1 MFAERAKHL
10 APGCPGGGPCAL
22 ADCAARL
29 PLSAVVGK
37 VEILD
42 SVGEGAVGGT
52 YYGNPVACAAALVVM
67 DYFDCLETLEHV

>member
-1 MFAERAKHL
+1 
-10 APGCPGGGPCAL
+10 
-22 ADCAARL
+22 
-29 PLSAVVGK
+29 VGK
-37 VEILD
+37 VELLD